1 MRQTFADTM
10 LEVGRTDSGLV
21 VLLGDIS
28 HFIMQPFA
36 KACPGRFYNV
46 GICEQTIISMAA
58 GLSLAGFHPVAHTI
72 VPFIIERCF
81 EQIKMDF
88 CYQNL
93 GGTLVSVGS
102 AFDYSTH
109 GCSHHCYDDFALIKA
124 LPRTQIV
131 YPAMPNEFN
140 LLFKQTYAN
149 DHLTYFRLPA
159 AKHGVEIPDDKI
171 VLGKSI
177 LVNSGKD
184 VTIIAV
190 GPQLKTVVDCLDDL
204 DRIGIEAEVI
214 YPHTIKPFDY
224 VSIRESVQKTRKF
237 LVIEEH
243 SQFGG
248 VGDEVMRAVFGINDV
263 KSAFINI
270 PDRFIHWY
278 GQYREHCEGLGM
290 TSQNIVGEVVK
301 LCRT

>member
-10 LEVGRTDSGLV
+10 LEVGKTDSRLV

-88 CYQNL
+88 CYQEL
-93 GGTLVSVGS
+93 GGSLVSVGS

-109 GCSHHCYDDFALIKA
+109 GCSHHCYDDIALIKS

-131 YPAMPNEFN
+131 YPAMPNELN
-140 LLFKQTYAN
+140 LLFKQTYDN
-149 DHLTYFRLPA
+149 NQLTYFRLPG

-171 VLGKSI
+171 VLGKSV

-190 GPQLKTVVDCLDDL
+190 GPQLRTVMDSLSDL

-224 VSIRESVQKTRKF
+224 VSIRESVQKTKKF

-248 VGDEVMRAVFGINDV
+248 VGEEVMRAVLGINDLRA
-263 KSAFINI
+263 SFINI
-270 PDRFIHWY
+270 PDRFIHEY
-278 GQYREHCEGLGM
+278 GHYHEHCEALGM
-290 TSQNIVGEVVK
+290 TTKNIINEVLN
-301 LCRT
+301 LCKS